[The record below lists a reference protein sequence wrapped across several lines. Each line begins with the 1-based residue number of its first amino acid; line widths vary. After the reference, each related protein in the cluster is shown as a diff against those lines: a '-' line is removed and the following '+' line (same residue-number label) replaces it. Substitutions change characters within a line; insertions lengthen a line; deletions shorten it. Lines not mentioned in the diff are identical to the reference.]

1 MRTHHLSLGGLAA
14 LSLLLGC
21 DQTSPVSPSPT
32 ASSADVPMA
41 RAAGARPWKE
51 SYHSTG
57 TITLDARCPSPLLL
71 ESYRGGG
78 TATHTG
84 KYDIVNSHCLNP
96 ATGAL
101 TNGTFVKTAAN
112 GDQLFGTYV
121 GSASV
126 IQPPAPIGIFGITGT
141 ISLTGGTGRFTG
153 ATGTTTMSGTEQAD
167 FSQTPIATQTELTMV
182 GEISY

>member
-1 MRTHHLSLGGLAA
+1 MRSHRLTLGSLVA
-14 LSLLLGC
+14 LSLLGC
-21 DQTSPVSPSPT
+21 DQTSPVSESA
-32 ASSADVPMA
+32 ASSRDDIPIAT
-41 RAAGARPWKE
+41 AAGARPWKE

-57 TITLDARCPSPLLL
+57 TITVDAQCPSPLLL
-71 ESYRGGG
+71 ESYTGGG

-101 TNGTFVKTAAN
+101 TNGTFLKTAAN

-126 IQPPAPIGIFGITGT
+126 IQPPSPVAIFGVSGT
-141 ISLTGGTGRFTG
+141 LTFTGGTGRFAG
-153 ATGTTTMSGTEQAD
+153 ATGTTTMSGIEQAD
-167 FSQTPIATQTELTMV
+167 FSQTPVVTQVELTMT

>member
-1 MRTHHLSLGGLAA
+1 MRSHHLSLGHLAA

-21 DQTSPVSPSPT
+21 DQTSPVSQST
-32 ASSADVPMA
+32 TLSADDIPVA
-41 RAAGARPWKE
+41 NAAGARPWKE

-57 TITLDARCPSPLLL
+57 TITADAQCPSPLLL
-71 ESYRGGG
+71 ESYQGSG

-84 KYDIVNSHCLNP
+84 KYSIVNSHCLNP

-101 TNGTFVKTAAN
+101 TDGSFVKTAAN

-126 IQPPAPIGIFGITGT
+126 IQPPSPIGVFGISGT
-141 ISLTGGTGRFTG
+141 LTFTGGTGRFNG

-167 FSQTPIATQTELTMV
+167 FSQSPIATQVELTMV

>member
-1 MRTHHLSLGGLAA
+1 MRSHHLPLGGLAA

-21 DQTSPVSPSPT
+21 DQTSPVSPSGASAADIPI
-32 ASSADVPMA
+32 ASS
-41 RAAGARPWKE
+41 AGARPWKE

-57 TITLDARCPSPLLL
+57 TITADAQCPSPLLL
-71 ESYRGGG
+71 ESYRGEG

-112 GDQLFGTYV
+112 GDQLFGTYE
-121 GSASV
+121 GTTSV
-126 IQPPAPIGIFGITGT
+126 IQPPAPIGVFEITGT
-141 ISLTGGTGRFTG
+141 LTFTGGTGRFTG
-153 ATGTTTMSGTEQAD
+153 ATGTTTMSGIEQAD
-167 FSQTPIATQTELTMV
+167 FSQTPIETQDELTMV

>member
-1 MRTHHLSLGGLAA
+1 MRSHHLPLGSLAA
-14 LSLLLGC
+14 VSLLVGC
-21 DQTSPVSPSPT
+21 DQSSAVSPSA
-32 ASSADVPMA
+32 ASSADIPVA
-41 RAAGARPWKE
+41 TAAGARPWKE

-57 TITLDARCPSPLLL
+57 TITADAQCASPLLL
-71 ESYRGGG
+71 GSYRGGG

-101 TNGTFVKTAAN
+101 TNGTFLKTAAN
-112 GDQLFGTYV
+112 GDQLFGTYE

-126 IQPPAPIGIFGITGT
+126 IQAPAPIGIFDITGT
-141 ISLTGGTGRFTG
+141 LTFTGGTGRFTG
-153 ATGTTTMSGTEQAD
+153 ATGTTTMTGTEQAD
-167 FSQTPIATQTELTMV
+167 FSQTPIATQDVLTMV

>member
-1 MRTHHLSLGGLAA
+1 MRSHHLSRGGLVA

-21 DQTSPVSPSPT
+21 DQTSPVSQSTVAT
-32 ASSADVPMA
+32 AA
-41 RAAGARPWKE
+41 RAIPWKE

-57 TITLDARCPSPLLL
+57 TITADAQCPAPLLL
-71 ESYRGGG
+71 ESDQGGG
-78 TATHTG
+78 IATHTG

-101 TNGTFVKTAAN
+101 TNGTFLKIAAN

-126 IQPPAPIGIFGITGT
+126 IQPPAPIGIFAITGT
-141 ISLTGGTGRFTG
+141 LTFTGGTGRFSE

-167 FSQTPIATQTELTMV
+167 FSQTPIPTQVELTMV

>member
-1 MRTHHLSLGGLAA
+1 MRIHHLPFSSLAA

-21 DQTSPVSPSPT
+21 DQSSAVSPSETPSDIPVT
-32 ASSADVPMA
+32 T
-41 RAAGARPWKE
+41 AAGARPWKE

-57 TITLDARCPSPLLL
+57 TITADPQCPSPLLL

-84 KYDIVNSHCLNP
+84 KYEIVNSHCLDP

-126 IQPPAPIGIFGITGT
+126 IQPPAPIGIFGI
-141 ISLTGGTGRFTG
+141 
-153 ATGTTTMSGTEQAD
+153 SGTVTFMKAL
-167 FSQTPIATQTELTMV
+167 A
-182 GEISY
+182 GE